1 MPIFNL
7 MKLSEFVGFCYFGNR
22 RSNEYLNMR
31 IKKMRNQRG
40 LFIRKNG
47 DPLELKGIFYG
58 RSLSSD

>member
-7 MKLSEFVGFCYFGNR
+7 MKLKEFVGFCYFANR
-22 RSNEYLNMR
+22 RLFEYLNMR
-31 IKKMRNQRG
+31 IKMLRNQKG